1 MKFLIKLI
9 VWIAIFLVVLAIR
22 FPYQPLFLELM
33 DRIQE
38 TTNAQITWEEAEANI
53 LGAKLKGLEV
63 LMPSGFSFKADT
75 ATIRP
80 SLSGLTVACKQ
91 TTIDGKAN
99 AQLTS
104 KGLEFS
110 ADKLS
115 VNTGSNE
122 LGEVTM
128 SGDLLYGL
136 NGTDLSGELHLNIPT
151 LSGALPMPLKDLE
164 IGAKL
169 SSDGGK
175 ESSSKVSRLNTTVN
189 LYSNDGIE
197 GSGNVTLTYTE
208 GKASPGLSGNL
219 NVRTKAFGTHNITLG
234 GTWAQPDFKLA
245 GAKK

>member
-1 MKFLIKLI
+1 MRFLTKLI
-9 VWIAIFLVVLAIR
+9 VWIAVFLVVLAIR

-33 DRIQE
+33 NKIQD
-38 TTNAQITWEEAEANI
+38 TTKAQITWEEAEANI
-53 LGAKLKGLEV
+53 LGAKLKGLAV

-80 SLSGLTVACKQ
+80 SFSGLTVACKQ
-91 TTIDGKAN
+91 TTVDGQAN

-122 LGEVTM
+122 IGEVTM

-136 NGTDLSGELHLNIPT
+136 NGTDLNGELHLKIPT

-164 IGAKL
+164 IGAKI
-169 SSDGGK
+169 SSANDN
-175 ESSSKVSRLNTTVN
+175 ESSSTVSSLNTTVN
-189 LYSNDGIE
+189 IYSNDGID
-197 GSGNVTLTYTE
+197 GNGNVTLTYTE
-208 GKASPGLSGNL
+208 GTASPRLSGTI
-219 NVRTKAFGTHNITLG
+219 NVQTKAFGTHNITLG